1 MALLRPSKRGSGGV
15 TIPRIHVPR
24 PLKEGNLLELGKENL
39 HYIRS
44 VLRMKKG
51 DRLTVM
57 DGTGWECE
65 AVIDHISKEGAS
77 AAVIKACIFR
87 EKDIRITLMQSLPKA
102 NKMDFIVEKAT
113 ELGAEHIF
121 SFQSTRS
128 VPRLTPEKADLKLE
142 RWQTIAVE
150 ASRQCGRADI
160 PDIQGIL
167 SFEEALS
174 WPGHGALKLIFWEEE
189 AALDV
194 KQILR
199 DKGND
204 GMRDISVIIGPEG
217 GFTKEEIAKAGEKG
231 FVSVSLGRQVL
242 KVETAVLAVLSIIQ
256 YEKGLFGGADRGEA
270 A

>member
-1 MALLRPSKRGSGGV
+1 MALLRPSQRGRGGV

-24 PLKEGNLLELGKENL
+24 ILKEGIHLELGKENL
-39 HYIRS
+39 RYVRS

-65 AVIDHISKEGAS
+65 AVIDHISKDGVS
-77 AAVIKACIFR
+77 AAVIKECVPRDKAIH
-87 EKDIRITLMQSLPKA
+87 ITLMQSLPKA
-102 NKMDFIVEKAT
+102 NKMDFIVQKAT
-113 ELGAEHIF
+113 ELGVDHIF
-121 SFQSTRS
+121 SFQSSRS
-128 VPRLTPEKADLKLE
+128 IPRLTPAKTGLKLE

-150 ASRQCGRADI
+150 AARQCGRSDV

-189 AALDV
+189 AALGV
-194 KQILR
+194 KQVLR
-199 DKGND
+199 DKGHD
-204 GMRDISVIIGPEG
+204 GIRDMSVIVGPEG
-217 GFTKEEIAKAGEKG
+217 GFTKEEVAQAGEMG
-231 FVSVSLGRQVL
+231 FVSVSLGKQVL

-256 YEKGLFGGADRGEA
+256 YEKGIFNGA
-270 A
+270 